1 MKVLSSLLLQPV
13 TEKEIMSIIGNIST
27 RKAVG
32 SYCFPN
38 LNLKEFKDKL
48 KIHLTTIINI
58 SFLAGKFP
66 KGCKTKNIAPTS
78 EMGNKL
84 NISNYRP
91 ISLPT

>member
-13 TEKEIMSIIGNIST
+13 TEKEIMSITGHIST

-32 SYCFPN
+32 SFSFPN

-58 SFLAGKFP
+58 SFLTGKFP
-66 KGCKTKNIAPTS
+66 KRCKTKNITPTS
-78 EMGNKL
+78 EMRNKL

-91 ISLPT
+91 FSLLT

>member
-13 TEKEIMSIIGNIST
+13 TEKEIMSITGHIST

-32 SYCFPN
+32 SFSFSN
-38 LNLKEFKDKL
+38 LNLKEFKEL

-58 SFLAGKFP
+58 SFLTGKFP
-66 KGCKTKNIAPTS
+66 KRCKTKNITPTS
-78 EMGNKL
+78 EMRNKL

-91 ISLPT
+91 ISLLT